1 VVDGEEK
8 RNGMSVIV
16 LKSLFPISKDENFQV
31 LNICK
36 LRLVK
41 LVHAV

>member
-1 VVDGEEK
+1 MMDGKERK
-8 RNGMSVIV
+8 NGMSIIV
-16 LKSLFPISKDENFQV
+16 LKSLFPVSKDKNFQV